1 MKKVEYTYT
10 NVSEA
15 IQKSLEVVQN
25 GGKFISAF
33 EIAGFI
39 YVTVEEVERKTF
51 KDVETDRIVVDEMF
65 HCEPVT
71 PVAKATTKRGK
82 K

>member
-1 MKKVEYTYT
+1 MKKVEYACAHVT
-10 NVSEA
+10 EA

-33 EIAGFI
+33 EMAGFI
-39 YVTVEEVERKTF
+39 YVTVEETERETF
-51 KDVETDRIVVDEMF
+51 KGVEVDLIIVDETTDS
-65 HCEPVT
+65 EPTTPVT
-71 PVAKATTKRGK
+71 KATTKRGK

>member
-1 MKKVEYTYT
+1 MKKVEHTFT

-15 IQKSLEVVQN
+15 IQKSIEVVQN

-39 YVTVEEVERKTF
+39 YVTVEEVERETF
-51 KDVETDRIVVDEMF
+51 KGVEVDLIVVDETTPI
-65 HCEPVT
+65 EPTTPVT
-71 PVAKATTKRGK
+71 KATTKRGK

>member
-1 MKKVEYTYT
+1 MKKTEYTYT

-15 IQKSLEVVQN
+15 IQKGIEVVQN

-39 YVTVEEVERKTF
+39 YVTVEEAERETF
-51 KDVETDRIVVDEMF
+51 KGVEADLIVVDELTDS
-65 HCEPVT
+65 EPVT
-71 PVAKATTKRGK
+71 PVAKVTTKRGK

>member
-1 MKKVEYTYT
+1 MKKVEYACAH
-10 NVSEA
+10 VAEA

-39 YVTVEEVERKTF
+39 YITVEEAERETF
-51 KDVETDRIVVDEMF
+51 KGVEADLIVVDEMTDS
-65 HCEPVT
+65 EPTT
-71 PVAKATTKRGK
+71 PVAKSTTKRGK